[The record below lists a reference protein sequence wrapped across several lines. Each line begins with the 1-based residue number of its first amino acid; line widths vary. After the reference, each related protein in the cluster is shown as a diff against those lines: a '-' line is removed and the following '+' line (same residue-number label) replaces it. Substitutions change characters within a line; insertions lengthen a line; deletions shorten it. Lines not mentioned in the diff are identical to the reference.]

1 MAAIF
6 YFSIFSCGWVH
17 TVGSLLVNYGATFR
31 NAGGDLVIDSDFL
44 NYGLVASGTYT
55 TIAGTSIGGPVIS
68 FGSASTSIAPP
79 LIAAKWLANDGLYCW
94 GVKAIGSPGAW
105 TGFQLLLQALPAA
118 NVVVSY
124 AVFSANPISASN
136 FGLIVRNSEKV
147 PTFDSEFTPLA
158 ISGFLDPQGWVML
171 SSSIPYVGYRVTTY
185 IRANPIQGA
194 YMVLS
199 THRFGDLVYPGGVEG
214 RSPVAIASYGYGY
227 GSNGTLRLIVTLD
240 TANSSVTPSALSTPN
255 AYVSALTSVGF

>member
-1 MAAIF
+1 M
-6 YFSIFSCGWVH
+6 
-17 TVGSLLVNYGATFR
+17 NYGATFR

-55 TIAGTSIGGPVIS
+55 TTAGTSIGGPVIS
-68 FGSASTSIAPP
+68 FGYASTSIAPP

-136 FGLIVRNSEKV
+136 FWSHCK
-147 PTFDSEFTPLA
+147 EF
-158 ISGFLDPQGWVML
+158 
-171 SSSIPYVGYRVTTY
+171 
-185 IRANPIQGA
+185 
-194 YMVLS
+194 
-199 THRFGDLVYPGGVEG
+199 
-214 RSPVAIASYGYGY
+214 
-227 GSNGTLRLIVTLD
+227 
-240 TANSSVTPSALSTPN
+240 
-255 AYVSALTSVGF
+255 